1 MSDEEDIEKTKS
13 LISTGAEIAGA
24 AVAGAI
30 GFFAAGPAG
39 AAGAG
44 TLGVIVAKA
53 GAKLLGDIA
62 ERTLSDRE
70 KVRVGAAAAIA
81 FDKIEKNSQ
90 AGQELRIDGFFEAKD
105 GERSKAEEVLE
116 GTLRRAREEYE
127 EKKIA
132 LLGNFYANMAYSPG
146 VSVEEAN
153 YYLRLFDSLTYRQLC
168 VVCLI
173 FMKPHH
179 GDFQNLRTTDYRTNN
194 QNMSA
199 NTVILLQ
206 EILGLYNLGF
216 ICCKTTSSEGYSA
229 LLGWHDV
236 IPAGMELTG
245 LGERFRKLFMGGGN
259 LVLSDIE
266 SSAELLR

>member
-1 MSDEEDIEKTKS
+1 MSNEEDIEKTKS

-24 AVAGAI
+24 AVGGAI

-62 ERTLSDRE
+62 ERTMSERE
-70 KVRVGAAAAIA
+70 KVRVGATAAIA
-81 FDKIEKNSQ
+81 FDKIEKNIK
-90 AGQELRIDGFFEAKD
+90 AGAEPRRDGFFESSD

-132 LLGNFYANMAYSPG
+132 LLGNFYANMVCSPG

-168 VVCLI
+168 VICLI
-173 FMKPHH
+173 FMKPHYPSFH
-179 GDFQNLRTTDYRTNN
+179 NLRSTDYRTNN

-199 NTVILLQ
+199 STVTLLQ
-206 EILGLYNLGF
+206 EILAIYNLGLV
-216 ICCKTTSSEGYSA
+216 CVQNSNGEGYSA

-236 IPAGMELTG
+236 IPSGLQLTG
-245 LGERFRKLFMGGGN
+245 LGDRFRGLFMGGGN

-266 SSAELLR
+266 SVANFLR